1 MNISLENV
9 DKVSAKLTVK
19 IEKAD
24 YANSV
29 EKQLKNKRKTLEIPG
44 FRVGKVPTG
53 MVKKM
58 YYITILTDEIN
69 KILSEKM
76 YEYIR
81 DNDISVLGEPLPCET
96 ADEIDF
102 KTQEDFELHFDLAI
116 SPKLDFSIDKRN
128 VVPYYSI
135 EITDDMI
142 EKQIASYTQR
152 NGEYEKVDNYE
163 DRDMLK
169 GLIAQLDAEGNPME
183 NGVQVEEAVLMPS
196 YMKNDDQKA
205 LFNDC
210 KVNDVIT
217 FNPYTAYNGAEAEI
231 ASFLKI
237 DKSDVS
243 LYTGDFTYQISEI
256 TRFKSGDLNQA
267 LFDQV
272 YGEGVVKTEEE
283 FRAKTKET
291 LAEQFVPDQ
300 DYRFLL
306 DVRELIESKIG
317 DVQYP
322 DALMKRLLAKNSSD
336 KTPEQIDELYANS
349 LKELTWHIVKE
360 DLTKKYEI
368 KVEENDIRDIARQ
381 ATRAQLAQYGMMGL
395 ADEMIDQYASQMLKD
410 KGQVDNLVNRAVE
423 TKLSIALKDQV
434 KLEEKSISMD
444 DFNKLFETEDKA
456 EEEK

>member
-9 DKVSAKLTVK
+9 DKVSAVLTIK

-24 YANSV
+24 YADSV
-29 EKQLKNKRKTLEIPG
+29 AKQLKDKRKTVQMPG
-44 FRVGKVPTG
+44 FRVGKVPAG

-58 YYITILTDEIN
+58 YYINILTDEIN
-69 KILSEKM
+69 KILSEYM
-76 YEYIR
+76 YAYIH
-81 DNDISVLGEPLPCET
+81 DNELSVLGEPLPSESSE
-96 ADEIDF
+96 DIDF
-102 KTQEDFELHFDLAI
+102 ANQEDFELHFDLALAPEFDYSI
-116 SPKLDFSIDKRN
+116 SKRN
-128 VVPYYSI
+128 TLPYYKI
-135 EITDDMI
+135 DVTDEMVD
-142 EKQIASYTQR
+142 KQIASYTQR
-152 NGEYEKVDNYE
+152 SGEYEKVDNYE

-183 NGVQVEEAVLMPS
+183 NGVQVENAVLMPA

-217 FNPYTAYNGAEAEI
+217 FNPNTAYDGAEAEI
-231 ASFLKI
+231 ASLLKVE
-237 DKSDVS
+237 KSDVS
-243 LYTGDFTYQISEI
+243 LYTGNFTYQIAEI

-267 LFDQV
+267 IFDQV
-272 YGEGVVKTEEE
+272 YGEGNVKTEEE

-291 LAEQFVPDQ
+291 LAEQFGPDQ

-322 DALMKRLLAKNSSD
+322 DALMKRLMQKSSTD
-336 KTPEQIDELYANS
+336 KTAEEIDKAYSES
-349 LKELTWHIVKE
+349 LTELTWHLVKE
-360 DLTKKYEI
+360 ELTKKYEI
-368 KVEENDIRDIARQ
+368 KVEEEDIRNMARQ

-395 ADEMIDQYASQMLKD
+395 ADNMIDQYASQMLKD
-410 KGQVDNLVNRAVE
+410 KAQVDGLVNRAVE
-423 TKLSIALKDQV
+423 TKLSTVLKDKV

-444 DFNKLFETEDKA
+444 DFNKLFQTEEQADT
-456 EEEK
+456 EK